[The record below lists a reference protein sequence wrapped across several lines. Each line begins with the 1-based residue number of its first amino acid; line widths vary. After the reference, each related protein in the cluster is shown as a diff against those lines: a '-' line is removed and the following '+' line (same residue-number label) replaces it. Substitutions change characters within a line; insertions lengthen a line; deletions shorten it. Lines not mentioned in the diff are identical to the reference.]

1 VRLPAAS
8 LIILTSASSSH
19 ATIDALNPASFDW
32 IGGIFGGGQPARLH
46 CEAVQTVFPELVSTT
61 SPTALPPNGTLGL
74 NYSGLI
80 APIIASIQGIAHITG
95 DFETNLIAW
104 LGNSANGI
112 TNLFAN
118 NIYATDITAHQV
130 TADELCAGSVCVNQQ
145 QLAAVLAATG
155 QTGAA
160 PSSSGQG
167 SGSSGASATST
178 LDTPPVIQVNGDNPA
193 IVQVGATYNDLG
205 ATLIGPQADLNLG
218 FMTYLNGVLTSPLQ
232 LDTTQPATNTIS
244 YVATDDGAAATSTS

>member
-1 VRLPAAS
+1 MNKRSAQLPAA
-8 LIILTSASSSH
+8 
-19 ATIDALNPASFDW
+19 
-32 IGGIFGGGQPARLH
+32 
-46 CEAVQTVFPELVSTT
+46 
-61 SPTALPPNGTLGL
+61 
-74 NYSGLI
+74 
-80 APIIASIQGIAHITG
+80 
-95 DFETNLIAW
+95 
-104 LGNSANGI
+104 
-112 TNLFAN
+112 
-118 NIYATDITAHQV
+118 
-130 TADELCAGSVCVNQQ
+130 
-145 QLAAVLAATG
+145 G

-232 LDTTQPATNTIS
+232 LDTSQPATDTID
-244 YVATDDGAAATSTS
+244 YVATTNPASPPPQREPSSSKPPPTPAPQPQPPNQPRLNSATGRGQAVRNP